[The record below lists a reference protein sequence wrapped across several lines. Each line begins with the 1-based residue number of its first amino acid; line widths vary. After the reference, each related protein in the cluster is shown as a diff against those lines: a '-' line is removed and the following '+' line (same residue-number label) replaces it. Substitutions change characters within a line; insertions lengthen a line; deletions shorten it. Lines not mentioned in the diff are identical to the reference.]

1 MTPGAQSVKPDHIL
15 HELSELWPSLS
26 KQEPGKEEDSG
37 VLRACAMTL
46 IAFVDNDAD
55 SMALSDTLGRIM
67 HSHPS
72 RAILVRLREDAGILE
87 SRVFAQCWQPA
98 GHHRQICCEQVEL
111 SVSLNRVADI
121 PSIVS
126 PLAAPDVP
134 RVIWFRSS
142 GIASVPELGGLIA
155 LGDKMIVD
163 SARPGAPTFADL
175 RVLANAGYIVG
186 DLAWT
191 RLTKLRQLIAQLIG
205 GRDPSTVHN
214 VSIEYSG
221 TEATPEAKY
230 LQAWLRSEF
239 RSDSQ
244 SAGAAGDALQLDL
257 LLVDLRRVDP
267 TGKAKLKAIRVDPDI
282 QVQVEA
288 NCAEYRTG
296 SLHQWANLPECS
308 EGELLG
314 EELNIMT
321 HDRIFERV
329 LQRMTPWTPRS

>member
-15 HELSELWPSLS
+15 HELSELWPSLN

-67 HSHPS
+67 RSHPS
-72 RAILVRLREDAGILE
+72 RAILVRLREDAGIME
-87 SRVFAQCWQPA
+87 SRVSTQCWLPP

-121 PSIVS
+121 PSIIS

-191 RLTKLRQLIAQLIG
+191 RLTKLRQLIANCLADGI
-205 GRDPSTVHN
+205 R
-214 VSIEYSG
+214 
-221 TEATPEAKY
+221 
-230 LQAWLRSEF
+230 
-239 RSDSQ
+239 
-244 SAGAAGDALQLDL
+244 ALCTMCRLS
-257 LLVDLRRVDP
+257 
-267 TGKAKLKAIRVDPDI
+267 IRVPKPCRKRSI
-282 QVQVEA
+282 
-288 NCAEYRTG
+288 CR
-296 SLHQWANLPECS
+296 
-308 EGELLG
+308 LG
-314 EELNIMT
+314 
-321 HDRIFERV
+321 
-329 LQRMTPWTPRS
+329 